1 MAEFMRNSALYC
13 FCCSYLWN
21 ALALKRMETGLSS
34 NATPVGPRFRFGLTA
49 FAAILAAPLA
59 AQDDTA
65 ATNAP
70 SAEPTPA
77 PTPAPAGPPAP
88 PRINLM
94 VTVPRG
100 EVNQAQLQEC
110 RDDADAGTIS
120 GEIVVCREVGN
131 DSDNTTGN
139 REETRKR
146 YAQETM
152 LKGAPRA
159 PDFIADCKDQGN
171 PFGCVGIGK
180 VPPPAY
186 MVDFDALPTAPAGS
200 DADRIARGLP
210 PLGEEREL
218 TEEEERARREAAGI
232 KTSVPPRP
240 KKKGS

>member
-1 MAEFMRNSALYC
+1 MRNSALYC

-49 FAAILAAPLA
+49 FAAIFAAPLA

-70 SAEPTPA
+70 SAEPTAA
-77 PTPAPAGPPAP
+77 PTPATAGPPAP
-88 PRINLM
+88 PRVNLM

-120 GEIVVCREVGN
+120 GEIVVCRE
-131 DSDNTTGN
+131 TGN
-139 REETRKR
+139 NGENPLTGDRAATQKR

-159 PDFIADCKDQGN
+159 PEA
-171 PFGCVGIGK
+171 FGIPDNGKGIGFGK
-180 VPPPAY
+180 PPPVAIT
-186 MVDFDALPTAPAGS
+186 VDFDALPTAPAGS
-200 DADRIARGLP
+200 DADRMARGLP
-210 PLGEEREL
+210 PLGEDREL

-232 KTSVPPRP
+232 KTSAPPRP
-240 KKKGS
+240 KKKGG